1 MNPNK
6 LGSAAPGGGVEKT
19 GNFSAEQNPVKNF
32 EVEKNLE
39 KPKTGAEIFELKM
52 SQIANR
58 REMIEQMKMEGKLG
72 FDDYKTK
79 KHALDL
85 VENKL
90 TKLYDIYENRE
101 VNEAKREKE
110 LELRNELIE
119 QMKMEGKLGFDDY
132 KTKKHALDLV
142 ENKLTKLYDIYEN
155 REVNEAKRE
164 KELELRNEQL
174 KKVKTF

>member
-110 LELRNELIE
+110 LELRNE
-119 QMKMEGKLGFDDY
+119 
-132 KTKKHALDLV
+132 
-142 ENKLTKLYDIYEN
+142 
-155 REVNEAKRE
+155 
-164 KELELRNEQL
+164 QL